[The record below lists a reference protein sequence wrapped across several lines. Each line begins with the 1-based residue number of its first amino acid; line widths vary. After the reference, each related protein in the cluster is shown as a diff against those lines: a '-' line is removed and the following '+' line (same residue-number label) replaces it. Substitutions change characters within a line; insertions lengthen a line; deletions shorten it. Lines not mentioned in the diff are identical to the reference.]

1 MIKGSYVNIPLT
13 GLGTKCDS
21 YIAKEQ
27 SFPRFDGG
35 LKLTAVVEP
44 SEHDFYIY
52 CIFVQ
57 KTVSAM
63 MTKRVKNDE
72 SALFI
77 LMELGCHS
85 NWAYLEPG
93 KSLFTVLIKM
103 KDKRTHESLLTD
115 TMSL

>member
-21 YIAKEQ
+21 YIPKNQ

-35 LKLTAVVEP
+35 MKLTAIVEP
-44 SEHDFYIY
+44 SEHDVYIY

-57 KTVSAM
+57 NTVSAM

-85 NWAYLEPG
+85 NWAYLELEN
-93 KSLFTVLIKM
+93 SSFTVLVKM
-103 KDKRTHESLLTD
+103 KDKRKRESLLTD

>member
-21 YIAKEQ
+21 YITKNQ

-35 LKLTAVVEP
+35 LKLTEP
-44 SEHDFYIY
+44 SEHDVYIY

-57 KTVSAM
+57 NAESAM

-85 NWAYLEPG
+85 NWAYLELEN
-93 KSLFTVLIKM
+93 SSFTVLVKM
-103 KDKRTHESLLTD
+103 KDKRKHESLLTD